1 MWRTMQQGSRVCNPT
16 VVLRRAAVAGER
28 FDAADGPYC
37 DNALWLRVARHHD
50 VGYLAAALAAYRVH
64 GPSQTAEYQLR
75 QMHRGYATLTPYH
88 AVATT
93 LANERFLERSG
104 YDASTRRELRRL
116 LRRHHR
122 RSQLGLRV
130 HRWLPRRTVRLLR
143 RVLSRVERLEASRRA
158 GRLMFADAG
167 SVTEGSTLDTDVC
180 IVGAGPAGITLAT
193 QLEDAGVR
201 TLVLEGGG
209 LDRERAAEE
218 PLRGERAGYPYPPLH
233 RARVRAFGGTSR
245 HWPPQTAMLTRPLD
259 PIDFEARAA
268 VPHSGWPFDHRH
280 LGPFYERAHDLCRL
294 PRPDYDV
301 GLWTEEGEAPR
312 LPLPEALVDTAIMRM
327 APPDAFTQ
335 QQARLRSS
343 RDVTV
348 LLHATV
354 VEICT
359 GPTADRVDRL
369 RVAREPG
376 RTFGV
381 TARCYVLASG
391 GLDTPRLLL
400 HSRERW
406 RDGLGNAHGL
416 VGRFFMEHLGA
427 RAGVLLPSDPTCS
440 RGWACTGGTTVRSAG
455 RACSR
460 PPPPCSATRG
470 WATPPSFWSRSTVR
484 SLRPPSTRW
493 RPWPGSPTTGPC
505 PRTSPPTLAPRS
517 GTLATWASW
526 HVAGRAAAR
535 GRPPMSS

>member
-1 MWRTMQQGSRVCNPT
+1 
-16 VVLRRAAVAGER
+16 
-28 FDAADGPYC
+28 
-37 DNALWLRVARHHD
+37 
-50 VGYLAAALAAYRVH
+50 
-64 GPSQTAEYQLR
+64 
-75 QMHRGYATLTPYH
+75 
-88 AVATT
+88 
-93 LANERFLERSG
+93 
-104 YDASTRRELRRL
+104 
-116 LRRHHR
+116 
-122 RSQLGLRV
+122 
-130 HRWLPRRTVRLLR
+130 
-143 RVLSRVERLEASRRA
+143 
-158 GRLMFADAG
+158 MFADAG

-193 QLEDAGVR
+193 QLEDTGVR

-280 LGPFYERAHDLCRL
+280 LRPFYERAHELCRL

-301 GLWTEEGEAPR
+301 ERWTEEGEAPR
-312 LPLPEALVDTAIMRM
+312 LPLPEALIDTAIMRM

-335 QQARLRSS
+335 QQARLRRS

-427 RAGVLLPSDPTCS
+427 RAGVLHPSDPDLLARAGLYRRHHGPLRWQGMLTPAGAVLRDEGLGNAAFFLEPVDRAFASPAVDALATLARVADHRPVPPHLTAHARTALRHAGDLGVVARRRARRGPRPPAEVLLIRSMTEQLPNPASRVTLASRRDRFGMPQVRSTGGSPPWTRARRHGGWRSSPPRSTTRGSAPCAARWAGRRCSTGSGTTWAPRGCTPTRDAASSTPTGGCTASTTCS
-440 RGWACTGGTTVRSAG
+440 
-455 RACSR
+455 
-460 PPPPCSATRG
+460 
-470 WATPPSFWSRSTVR
+470 
-484 SLRPPSTRW
+484 
-493 RPWPGSPTTGPC
+493 
-505 PRTSPPTLAPRS
+505 
-517 GTLATWASW
+517 
-526 HVAGRAAAR
+526 
-535 GRPPMSS
+535 